1 MLKNSGLTRFLVL
14 LQTIIHDFIIR
25 LFMKTSNL
33 LKLAFRPLIFTFKI
47 TSFSKAIHLF
57 SSPIS
62 SQLQSLL
69 IILFCKSSIMLILLS
84 ILVNW
89 CCFHRVTSSPCYLRL
104 AKLTRRF
111 VLVLLSPCYVRIA
124 KLLNQYL
131 QISFSLSVLFG
142 GIAGFLPYQRIS
154 DK

>member
-1 MLKNSGLTRFLVL
+1 MHGYMT
-14 LQTIIHDFIIR
+14 R
-25 LFMKTSNL
+25 LFMKTGNL

-69 IILFCKSSIMLILLS
+69 IILFYKLSIMLILLS
-84 ILVNW
+84 ILINR
-89 CCFHRVTSSPCYLRL
+89 CCFHRVTSSPCYLRF

-111 VLVLLSPCYVRIA
+111 VLVLQSPCYVQIA
-124 KLLNQYL
+124 NLLSQYL
-131 QISFSLSVLFG
+131 QISFSLSVLSG

-154 DK
+154 NRQEATGNQSFQCIFLF